1 MFLSTL
7 LFCKCSKTTGKTIV
21 HNTNGVL
28 FYQTAESWNETNS
41 IQPVFQVFPEGNTMK
56 ATRFFQA
63 GKCVA
68 ALPSCFATSPTAD
81 FSPFDV
87 FPYLTFAQIIV
98 QRESRVVQYL

>member
-1 MFLSTL
+1 
-7 LFCKCSKTTGKTIV
+7 
-21 HNTNGVL
+21 
-28 FYQTAESWNETNS
+28 
-41 IQPVFQVFPEGNTMK
+41 MK

-87 FPYLTFAQIIV
+87 FAYLTFAQIIV